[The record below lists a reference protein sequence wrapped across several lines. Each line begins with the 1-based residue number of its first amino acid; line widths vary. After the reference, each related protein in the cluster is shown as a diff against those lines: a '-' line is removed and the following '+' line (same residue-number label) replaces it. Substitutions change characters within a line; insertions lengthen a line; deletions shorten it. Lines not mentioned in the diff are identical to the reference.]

1 MARHVLSCEGFI
13 CLLACIV
20 TSFISSFTYAANLSS
35 EMVSAH
41 INASTDL
48 QQPWWQ
54 QALEMPDSPSD
65 PLNYQES
72 SSNLTSVFTPASN
85 NTSSRNDKHPLK
97 DSLDATT
104 GYLKEQQLPP
114 CCRHTLATYEQQ
126 LSSTSAP
133 ASSSNCLDFHH
144 LTNQTKPQYDW
155 DGTLLY
161 AITDNNAES
170 STDVSSNCMSS
181 EQPIGSLP
189 CCHPR
194 EEQINPAELQEMLI
208 TLQSNSTLAATANAK
223 TSATNNL
230 DCRPPEDNCL
240 EQDLYSERAPQKQ
253 IFANAHAK
261 ETAQQALSNAR
272 LRGYHLQFE
281 LSLHKRPPVS
291 PPTS

>member
-1 MARHVLSCEGFI
+1 MARHVLACGGILS
-13 CLLACIV
+13 LLATTFLSFS
-20 TSFISSFTYAANLSS
+20 TSAAIFPS

-41 INASTDL
+41 ITVSTDL
-48 QQPWWQ
+48 RQPWWQ
-54 QALEMPDSPSD
+54 QALEMPDSSLD
-65 PLNYQES
+65 HLNYQES

-104 GYLKEQQLPP
+104 SYLKEQQLPP

-170 STDVSSNCMSS
+170 STDFSSNCMSS

-189 CCHPR
+189 CCHSR
-194 EEQINPAELQEMLI
+194 EEQISPAELQEMLI
-208 TLQSNSTLAATANAK
+208 TLQSNSTLATTANAK
-223 TSATNNL
+223 TSATNNS
-230 DCRPPEDNCL
+230 DCCPPEDNSL
-240 EQDLYSERAPQKQ
+240 EQDLYSDQVMQ
-253 IFANAHAK
+253 IFANANAK
-261 ETAQQALSNAR
+261 KTAQQALSNAR
-272 LRGYHLQFE
+272 LRGYQLQFE